1 MTQPYS
7 RALRRALTACFIISF
22 GFVITIS
29 VLLQASNDAVKD
41 SVEWVVHTG
50 TVLEA
55 ANDLQ
60 DRLKNPAERGAQL
73 RRLRELTLDNPIQ
86 QDELVA
92 LEEHFR
98 SGDEDGSVTAGMRV
112 LRAREIRLLNTRLI
126 TFRDTAARSILWRR
140 ILFWGTLFLLIVL
153 GIAVRRMFMHHEDD
167 AQKTVAQAQAV
178 IKQINLMLSN
188 NHVEEQRA
196 ELEKV
201 KEDMNGIIQKLS
213 RESK

>member
-1 MTQPYS
+1 M
-7 RALRRALTACFIISF
+7 
-22 GFVITIS
+22 
-29 VLLQASNDAVKD
+29 LLQASNDAVKD

-60 DRLKNPAERGAQL
+60 DSLKNPAERGAQL

-112 LRAREIRLLNTRLI
+112 FRAREVRLLNTRLI
-126 TFRDTAARSILWRR
+126 TFRNTAARSILWRR

-153 GIAVRRMFMHHEDD
+153 GIAVRRMFMHHEDE
-167 AQKTVAQAQAV
+167 AEKILAQAQAAL
-178 IKQINLMLSN
+178 KQINLMRGNQIS
-188 NHVEEQRA
+188 EEQRE
-196 ELEKV
+196 ELDKIKTDMDNLV
-201 KEDMNGIIQKLS
+201 KKLS
-213 RESK
+213 KGLQHAQ